1 MLGCTLDEQLAQRR
15 HPGTHP
21 TARFGHSLGS
31 PTEHATARDRIDRVD
46 HDGRIVGDR
55 LEHPHE
61 PSRPPGHGLVI
72 EQVPRVRQHT
82 VDPGR
87 LTHTEVSLAKGDL
100 EIETC
105 LSAVDFMDTN
115 VESRHRDL
123 GGHEV
128 LVREHHLEQRV
139 VCTRGSR
146 CHACDDLVERRLRMS
161 ERVEVVAADPA
172 EQIDEGTSLIDGG
185 AQHDRADQHS
195 HQVVQAGSAASRHR
209 GSDADV
215 VAPRESGEQ
224 HHERCVHHHEG
235 GGVVL
240 QRHLLQRGMQFRR
253 NREGHRSGGGRTV
266 LAASRS
272 IGRQF
277 EDLRRRLETLGP
289 VRKILVR
296 PASRLRRIAEQL
308 PLPPRV
314 VGVAHPDRAPARFG
328 AAPSSLERLRQIAVQ
343 RHHRQPVQHRVVRD
357 DGQSVGRVPRAVQGQ
372 AHRRGRGDV
381 DRTGCQLLQPVRA
394 AVRRLDDLGYRCC
407 GLDHLDRTSVDLP
420 EDGAERLVA
429 FEHVRHR
436 GPQDAG
442 VEFSLDLECERDV
455 VRGGRVPARQHPHP
469 LLRRRQWGRLVTVTR
484 LPRNR

>member
-1 MLGCTLDEQLAQRR
+1 MRSSPATRRRRIGMLGCTLDEQLAQRR

-296 PASRLRRIAEQL
+296 RLPAPTNRRATPAATARSRCSASGQGSSPVAVPRR
-308 PLPPRV
+308 
-314 VGVAHPDRAPARFG
+314 RASNASVRSRYSG
-328 AAPSSLERLRQIAVQ
+328 TTDSPSSTAWCATTA
-343 RHHRQPVQHRVVRD
+343 RVW
-357 DGQSVGRVPRAVQGQ
+357 GRVPRAVQGQ
-372 AHRRGRGDV
+372 
-381 DRTGCQLLQPVRA
+381 RT
-394 AVRRLDDLGYRCC
+394 
-407 GLDHLDRTSVDLP
+407 
-420 EDGAERLVA
+420 
-429 FEHVRHR
+429 
-436 GPQDAG
+436 
-442 VEFSLDLECERDV
+442 
-455 VRGGRVPARQHPHP
+455 ARS
-469 LLRRRQWGRLVTVTR
+469 R
-484 LPRNR
+484 